1 MNAGQGLRD
10 LRERAE
16 LSQDQVGLVLG
27 VSAETVRRLESR
39 EAVDELTVERYHD
52 AVGLL
57 RSLRRQ
63 VSRRIARAAREAAA
77 V

>member
-1 MNAGQGLRD
+1 MNAGQD
-10 LRERAE
+10 LRTLREHAE

-27 VSAETVRRLESR
+27 VSAETLRRLENR
-39 EAVDELTVERYHD
+39 EAVDELTVERYRD

-63 VSRRIARAAREAAA
+63 VSRRVARAAREAAA